1 MNLNILGYII
11 YLIITAIIIVKVG
24 KICYTNGNVFV
35 AQLIPNHEDL
45 CLKINQVLL
54 IAYYLFNLGYCAI
67 NLIQW
72 NTISSHI
79 QLFETIAIKTSII
92 LFLIGIMHY
101 FNILVI
107 TKQVKKII

>member
-24 KICYTNGNVFV
+24 KVCYTNGNVFV

-67 NLIQW
+67 TLIQW
-72 NTISSHI
+72 NTISSHT

-107 TKQVKKII
+107 TKQVKKLI